1 MDASVVAGLAGLGR
15 MCALAASTLSVS
27 HHMSSMIIF
36 CRSFSEGSVFQINYF
51 KKGAEMFSKSM
62 DNFLS
67 SVVDMVQR

>member
-1 MDASVVAGLAGLGR
+1 MLQWWLAWQAWGACVRWLPPH
-15 MCALAASTLSVS
+15 CLSPIT
-27 HHMSSMIIF
+27 SSMIIF

>member
-1 MDASVVAGLAGLGR
+1 
-15 MCALAASTLSVS
+15 
-27 HHMSSMIIF
+27 MIIF